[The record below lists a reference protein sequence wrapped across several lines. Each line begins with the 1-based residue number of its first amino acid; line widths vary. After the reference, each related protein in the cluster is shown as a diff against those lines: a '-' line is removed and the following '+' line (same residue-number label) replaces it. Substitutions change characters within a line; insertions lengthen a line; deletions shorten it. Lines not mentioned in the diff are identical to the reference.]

1 VRPRPDPAVA
11 TAGSY
16 DAKTYLFCRLAG
28 PDQQRHQDG
37 LLSTDRPGGHGKIRS
52 VEAERCKV
60 ICPPVFNQRL

>member
-1 VRPRPDPAVA
+1 MRPRPDPAVA

-37 LLSTDRPGGHGKIRS
+37 LLSTDRPGGHVK
-52 VEAERCKV
+52 
-60 ICPPVFNQRL
+60 NQVG